1 MRFIAVC
8 LFALVALSSV
18 YADDI
23 EKMKCL
29 GQVPK
34 PCGDGS
40 DSACLTA
47 YNTDGN
53 CVNRDCAAKLIDL
66 NDYATCIKK
75 CKSNNDKVQK
85 WIDANVSCVG
95 SGLLSFAALMI
106 AFVAFMF

>member
-8 LFALVALSSV
+8 LLALVALSSV
-18 YADDI
+18 YADDV

-34 PCGDGS
+34 PCDGS
-40 DSACLTA
+40 DSACTTA

-75 CKSNNDKVQK
+75 CKSSNEKVQK
-85 WIDANVSCVG
+85 WIDANISCVG
-95 SGLLSFAALMI
+95 SGLLSFVALMMVLF
-106 AFVAFMF
+106 ALMF